1 MDQIITAQAGENT
14 LPASARAIQITE
26 RIRANGRTAVN
37 AVCAIGED
45 LRTMKIDNL
54 YIELGY
60 ESFEDYAEKEF
71 DLKRRQAYQYISV
84 YEKLGKEFVQSNAQ
98 LGITKLALLATANPE
113 DRTEIMETEDV
124 AKITTRELEE
134 LLDKCKNQGEQ
145 LSLLQEENG
154 KLEARLEEIENAPKD
169 VQVATKE
176 VPVPDKETEEQ
187 LKKKTQELISVNAE
201 KNSIRKELDAANA
214 ELEMYKKSSTD
225 TRKKIAEEVEK
236 EKKKLSK
243 EIKDIETRLQNAR
256 ATMEKAKENAEQEK
270 AKLLKQID
278 ELKQA
283 AQKPAESA
291 DKSNFKVMLSTVY
304 RDMLGLVEFINDTED
319 IADRK
324 QYLKKALEILH
335 VCEDSIKERVE
346 IPAEIPT
353 QSLTS
358 RGVVDINSMKPITSS
373 SNADYDDD
381 YDDDEEEDDE

>member
-1 MDQIITAQAGENT
+1 MDQIITAGAGESN
-14 LPASARAIQITE
+14 LPAAARAIQITE

-45 LRTMKIDNL
+45 LRTMKIDGL
-54 YIELGY
+54 YTELGY

-98 LGITKLALLATANPE
+98 LGITKLALLAAANPE
-113 DRTEIMETEDV
+113 DRAELMEQEDI
-124 AKITTRELEE
+124 KGMTTRELEE
-134 LLDKCKNQGEQ
+134 LLDNYRQQGEQ
-145 LSLLQEENG
+145 LTLLQEKNTE
-154 KLEARLEEIENAPKD
+154 LEAKVEELESAPKD
-169 VQVATKE
+169 VQVVTKE

-256 ATMEKAKENAEQEK
+256 AAAEQAKENAEQEK

-304 RDMLGLVEFINDTED
+304 RDILGLVEYIKNTED
-319 IADRK
+319 GEERC
-324 QYLKKALEILH
+324 QYFKKALEIVH
-335 VCEDSIKERVE
+335 VCEDSIKKIEMPVD
-346 IPAEIPT
+346 IPQ
-353 QSLTS
+353 QSLKS
-358 RGVVDINSMKPITSS
+358 RGVVDIGSIPPITSTI
-373 SNADYDDD
+373 NEDYDEDE
-381 YDDDEEEDDE
+381 EEEDDE